1 MQTKSWECLSI
12 KINGLIH
19 ARALGSTRYKFFHE
33 GSVKVSALCL
43 AEAGL
48 SISPRTKIR
57 NTEIIAFI
65 DSSSLIQNREIWL
78 EEMGL
83 GWLNMSNICRRGGT
97 TKKTPLKLWLLP
109 LFPLSD
115 QFREAHQQL
124 SPGAVAWD
132 QTRRE
137 HSEFLASRKSC
148 VFWAKEQALQT
159 LVVVCRFHLIHVTE
173 KHRDFAVLTICI
185 VLNDLSRSQMHVV
198 SPSQP
203 ASHKTLTSF
212 CLHYKFKIYL

>member
-19 ARALGSTRYKFFHE
+19 ARALGSTRYKFFQE

-83 GWLNMSNICRRGGT
+83 G
-97 TKKTPLKLWLLP
+97 
-109 LFPLSD
+109 
-115 QFREAHQQL
+115 
-124 SPGAVAWD
+124 
-132 QTRRE
+132 
-137 HSEFLASRKSC
+137 
-148 VFWAKEQALQT
+148 
-159 LVVVCRFHLIHVTE
+159 
-173 KHRDFAVLTICI
+173 
-185 VLNDLSRSQMHVV
+185 
-198 SPSQP
+198 
-203 ASHKTLTSF
+203 
-212 CLHYKFKIYL
+212 

>member
-1 MQTKSWECLSI
+1 
-12 KINGLIH
+12 
-19 ARALGSTRYKFFHE
+19 
-33 GSVKVSALCL
+33 
-43 AEAGL
+43 
-48 SISPRTKIR
+48 
-57 NTEIIAFI
+57 
-65 DSSSLIQNREIWL
+65 
-78 EEMGL
+78 
-83 GWLNMSNICRRGGT
+83 MSNICRRGGT
-97 TKKTPLKLWLLP
+97 TEKTPLKLWLLP

-124 SPGAVAWD
+124 PPGAEAWD

-137 HSEFLASRKSC
+137 HSEFVSSRKSC

-159 LVVVCRFHLIHVTE
+159 LLVVCRFHLIHVTE
-173 KHRDFAVLTICI
+173 KHRDFAVLSICF

-212 CLHYKFKIYL
+212 CLHYKFKIYLQEIKSLQHDKHAVQEQESLGLSPLSVNLFGNWEFVR